1 MSELKSAF
9 EIVDKGWLLSAA
21 VSAAKFRVDEGYA
34 VAKISK
40 DLDFINVMT
49 YDLHGSWDKAADH
62 HSPLNRRDHDD
73 WDPLTTVPLII

>member
-1 MSELKSAF
+1 MEELSVAL
-9 EIVDKGWLLSAA
+9 VPQGLLLSAA
-21 VSAAKFRVDEGYA
+21 VSPAKFRVNDGYD
-34 VAKISK
+34 VARISRH
-40 DLDFINVMT
+40 LDFINVMT